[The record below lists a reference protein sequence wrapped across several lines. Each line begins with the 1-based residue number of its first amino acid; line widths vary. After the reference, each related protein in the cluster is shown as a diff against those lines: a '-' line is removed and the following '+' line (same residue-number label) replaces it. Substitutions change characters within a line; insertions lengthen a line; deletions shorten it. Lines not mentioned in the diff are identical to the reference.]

1 MNVVA
6 VIGGIILILIIL
18 QDCFETVVLPRRV
31 ARKFRLARMFYG
43 TSWHV
48 WAAIARKIRSS
59 NQREYFISFYGPLSL
74 LLLLTVWAL
83 VLIIAFALLQWG
95 LGSAIN
101 APEKTVG
108 FTTDLYMSG
117 TTFFTLGLGDVVPRS
132 GWARIFTVMEAGLG
146 FGFLALVI
154 GYVPI
159 IYQAFS
165 RREAEITLLDA
176 RAGSPPTAAE
186 FVRRH
191 LRKDLHTEE
200 FVEFLR
206 SWERWCAELLESH
219 LSYPLLSYYRSQH
232 DRQSWLAALTTILD
246 VCALVMV
253 GLDNI
258 PEQTGKFT
266 FAIARHAVVDLAQ
279 TFRAVPSP
287 PKKDRLP
294 SAEFTRLRQQMAAE
308 GIRFRDEAT
317 AEERLAELRH
327 MYEPYAN
334 ALADYLLTPLPEWI
348 ATVEHIDDWQSSI
361 WDHFAL
367 TSQRPSRK
375 R

>member
-1 MNVVA
+1 MNVLA
-6 VIGGIILILIIL
+6 AIAGIILILIIL

-31 ARKFRLARMFYG
+31 SRKFRLARIFYAS
-43 TSWHV
+43 SWLLWSV
-48 WAAIARKIRSS
+48 LARKIRSS
-59 NQREYFISFYGPLSL
+59 NRREYFISFYGPLSL
-74 LLLLTVWAL
+74 LLLLIVWAL
-83 VLIIAFALLQWG
+83 VLIVAFALLQWG
-95 LGSAIN
+95 LGSDIN

-132 GWARIFTVMEAGLG
+132 GWARIFTVMEGGLG

-191 LRKDLHTEE
+191 LQENLHKEE

-219 LSYPLLSYYRSQH
+219 LSYPVLSYYRSQH

-253 GLDNI
+253 GLDDI
-258 PEQTGKFT
+258 PTQTGKFT
-266 FAIARHAVVDLAQ
+266 FAIARHAVVDLSQ
-279 TFRAVPSP
+279 TFGAVPSP

-294 SAEFTRLRQQMAAE
+294 ASEFARLRQQLAAE
-308 GIRFRDEAT
+308 GIKFRDEET
-317 AEERLAELRH
+317 AQEQLAELRH

-348 ATVEHIDDWQSSI
+348 ATVENIDDWQSSI

-367 TSQRPSRK
+367 TSQRPARK
-375 R
+375 K

>member
-1 MNVVA
+1 VV
-6 VIGGIILILIIL
+6 
-18 QDCFETVVLPRRV
+18 
-31 ARKFRLARMFYG
+31 
-43 TSWHV
+43 
-48 WAAIARKIRSS
+48 
-59 NQREYFISFYGPLSL
+59 
-74 LLLLTVWAL
+74 
-83 VLIIAFALLQWG
+83 
-95 LGSAIN
+95 
-101 APEKTVG
+101 
-108 FTTDLYMSG
+108 
-117 TTFFTLGLGDVVPRS
+117 
-132 GWARIFTVMEAGLG
+132 EAGLG

-165 RREAEITLLDA
+165 RREAEISLLDA

-186 FVRRH
+186 FLRRH
-191 LRKDLHTEE
+191 LREDLHTEE

-206 SWERWCAELLESH
+206 SWEHWCAELLESH
-219 LSYPLLSYYRSQH
+219 LSYPVLSYYRSQH

-258 PEQTGKFT
+258 PEQVGKFT
-266 FAIARHAVVDLAQ
+266 FAIARHAIVDLAQ
-279 TFRAVPSP
+279 TFRTKPSL

-294 SAEFTRLRQQMAAE
+294 SAEFARLRQQMAAE
-308 GIRFRDEAT
+308 GIRFRDEET

-334 ALADYLLTPLPEWI
+334 ALADYLLTSLPEWI
-348 ATVEHIDDWQSSI
+348 PTVEHVDDWQSSI

-367 TSQRPSRK
+367 MSQRPLRK

>member
-1 MNVVA
+1 MNVLA
-6 VIGGIILILIIL
+6 AIAGIVLIFTIL

-31 ARKFRLARMFYG
+31 ARKFRLARLFYA
-43 TSWHV
+43 TSWLL
-48 WAAIARKIRSS
+48 WSAIARKLRS
-59 NQREYFISFYGPLSL
+59 NNRREYFISFYGPLSL
-74 LLLLTVWAL
+74 LLLLIIWAL
-83 VLIIAFALLQWG
+83 MLIIAFALLQWS
-95 LGSAIN
+95 LGSVIS
-101 APEKTVG
+101 APEKTIG
-108 FTTDLYMSG
+108 FLTDLYMSG

-132 GWARIFTVMEAGLG
+132 GWARACTVVESGLG

-154 GYVPI
+154 GYAPI

-186 FVRRH
+186 FIRRH
-191 LRKDLHTEE
+191 LGENLHAEE
-200 FVEFLR
+200 FVTFLR

-219 LSYPLLSYYRSQH
+219 LSYPVLSYYRSQH

-266 FAIARHAVVDLAQ
+266 FAIARHAVVDLSQ
-279 TFRAVPSP
+279 SFGTEPSP

-294 SAEFTRLRQQMAAE
+294 STEFARLQEQMAAE
-308 GIRFRDEAT
+308 GIQFRDEET
-317 AEERLAELRH
+317 AEERLTELRH

-334 ALADYLLTPLPEWI
+334 ALANYLLTPLPEWI
-348 ATVEHIDDWQSSI
+348 STVEHLDDWQSSI

-367 TSQRPSRK
+367 TSQRPMRK

>member
-6 VIGGIILILIIL
+6 VIAGIILILIIL

-31 ARKFRLARMFYG
+31 ARKFRLARMFYI
-43 TSWHV
+43 TSWRL
-48 WAAIARKIRSS
+48 WATIARKIRSS
-59 NQREYFISFYGPLSL
+59 NRREYFISFYGPLSL

-83 VLIIAFALLQWG
+83 MLIIAFALLQWG

-101 APEKTVG
+101 APEKAVG

-132 GWARIFTVMEAGLG
+132 GWARVFTVMEAGLG

-154 GYVPI
+154 GYAPI

-191 LRKDLHTEE
+191 LREDLHTEE

-253 GLDNI
+253 GLDNV

-279 TFRAVPSP
+279 IFRTAPSP

-294 SAEFTRLRQQMAAE
+294 STEFARLQQQLAAE
-308 GIRFRDEAT
+308 GIRFRDEET
-317 AEERLAELRH
+317 AEARLDELRQ

-348 ATVEHIDDWQSSI
+348 AIVEHIDDWQSSI

-367 TSQRPSRK
+367 TSQRPARK